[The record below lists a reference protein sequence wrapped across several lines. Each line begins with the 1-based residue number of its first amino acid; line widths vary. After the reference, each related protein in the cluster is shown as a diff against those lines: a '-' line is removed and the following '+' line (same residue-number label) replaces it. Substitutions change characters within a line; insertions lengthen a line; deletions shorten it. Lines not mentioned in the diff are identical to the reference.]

1 MDGVSSAKRSK
12 PVWHAVP
19 LPVEIAGETRK
30 ILLEEAEWPFKQLLA
45 PLFNVTSFGTG
56 MPSAMGRLPNP
67 LLAEQSVMAEDDRQ
81 APG

>member
-1 MDGVSSAKRSK
+1 MAGTKGMA
-12 PVWHAVP
+12 
-19 LPVEIAGETRK
+19 EIASETRK

-67 LLAEQSVMAEDDRQ
+67 LLAGSPSWPEDDRHRDNRHE
-81 APG
+81 